1 MEKKYKMANKN
12 PTVIEGAN
20 SSPKM
25 FVLFLYRYRWKGYF
39 ARATDLK
46 VA

>member
-25 FVLFLYRYRWKGYF
+25 FVLFLYIDGKLILQGQR
-39 ARATDLK
+39 T
-46 VA
+46 